1 MDTTM
6 DADREEP
13 PTFLQGFQALQ
24 LSGEE
29 HGEAMGGGAEHSQVG
44 HITGHL
50 HLVPFKGLLNMCDK
64 KQTIPYYTFSMR
76 V

>member
-13 PTFLQGFQALQ
+13 PLFVQGFQALN

-29 HGEAMGGGAEHSQVG
+29 EGEGMGGGVEHSEVR
-44 HITGHL
+44 HITGYL
-50 HLVPFKGLLNMCDK
+50 HPVPLKGLLNMCDK
-64 KQTIPYYTFSMR
+64 ISKINHSM
-76 V
+76 